1 MRPNAAEGLS
11 LDQYSGVIAV
21 DANQRRLSVLQML
34 LGPAMELGKEFL
46 QGKAEEKKAIQ
57 QRKINQINNDADWE
71 SKMAEASANS
81 WKDEYLTIVL
91 TLPIIAVG
99 YSIVTGDQS
108 VIDRLNDG
116 FLALERLPEW
126 YQYLLFLACS
136 SAFAVKGADKIMNLR
151 KKK

>member
-1 MRPNAAEGLS
+1 
-11 LDQYSGVIAV
+11 
-21 DANQRRLSVLQML
+21 ML

-46 QGKAEEKKAIQ
+46 QGRVEEKKAIQ
-57 QRKINQINNDADWE
+57 QRKISQINNDADWE